1 LQCMT
6 SGKKLSIG
14 ITINLGNYENLRL
27 QVDGEVTETQDAD
40 ELITYLDAVLS
51 RIGRGDTATAERIDS
66 YRHRVLIQ
74 PEKPSSLSIEP
85 AVAAVED
92 VEKEGVEG
100 TPEREKALEEIPDG
114 DLPELLYHK
123 AADAVCVEQATTGV
137 CENEVC
143 ELAATVPTE
152 EISEKEA
159 KKPKEGKFFCS
170 ECGVEIT
177 RAQEQLSQLFMGKS
191 VCRKCMELQK

>member
-1 LQCMT
+1 MT

-27 QVDGEVTETQDAD
+27 QVDGEVTETGDAD
-40 ELITYLDAVLS
+40 ELITYLDSVLS
-51 RIGRGDTATAERIDS
+51 RIGRGDAATAERIES
-66 YRHRVLIQ
+66 YRHRVLIR
-74 PEKPSSLSIEP
+74 PEKPASASATP
-85 AVAAVED
+85 A
-92 VEKEGVEG
+92 KPEG
-100 TPEREKALEEIPDG
+100 TMEEGEEAPEREKAVEELPDG

-123 AADAVCVEQATTGV
+123 AADAACVEEASTGV

-152 EISEKEA
+152 EISEKKAKKQKEA
-159 KKPKEGKFFCS
+159 KFHCS

-177 RAQEQLSQLFMGKS
+177 RAQEQLSQLFVGKP